1 MNISFNPIKKNNKM
15 PPGTLKYTGNSKN
28 DLNFDTFFYND
39 KDIENKSFSTIPE
52 IKTTDK
58 NIWVDIQGLHKIDS
72 IRSLGDIYNIHIL
85 DLEDILNIN
94 EKIKVSY
101 NTDYIFCNL
110 KIPIIKDDSLIFHQL
125 SIILKDNILFSFND
139 ELTDFFNPIKKRLL
153 SNQGIARK
161 QNIDYLFYILLD
173 FLTDHFFTVLSTI
186 NKSFNNLEQKI
197 INDNLKSTKNIYKI
211 KKQLTLLN
219 NIILPTIHSVNS
231 LFKGQNKKDLDFKD
245 NHFFND
251 LITHLEQIQSDI
263 NVLLTMIDNL
273 YEIEMTNKSDTM
285 NEIMMTLTIFSTIFI
300 PLSFLSGVFGMNFTD
315 FPILNIENGFNIF
328 LVFCIIISII
338 MYRFFK
344 NKDWF

>member
-1 MNISFNPIKKNNKM
+1 MNLSFNSIKKNNKV
-15 PPGTLKYTGNSKN
+15 PPGTLKYTGNSKKN
-28 DLNFDTFFYND
+28 LNFDTFFYNEES
-39 KDIENKSFSTIPE
+39 IENKSFSNIPE
-52 IKTTDK
+52 IKETNK
-58 NIWVDIQGLHKIDS
+58 NIWIDIQGISEINS
-72 IRSLGDIYNIHIL
+72 IKSLGKIYNIHIL
-85 DLEDILNIN
+85 DLEDILNVN

-101 NTDYIFCNL
+101 DKDYIFCNL
-110 KIPIIKDDSLIFHQL
+110 KIPIIKDDLLVFHHL
-125 SIILKDNILFSFND
+125 SIILKDNILFTFND
-139 ELTDFFNPIKKRLL
+139 EITDFFNPIKKRLL
-153 SNQGIARK
+153 NNQGIARK
-161 QNIDYLFYILLD
+161 ENIDYLFYILLD
-173 FLTDHFFTVLSTI
+173 FLTDHYFAILSKI
-186 NKSFNNLEQKI
+186 NKSFNLLEQKI
-197 INDNLKSTKNIYKI
+197 INDQLKSTKNIYKI

-219 NIILPTIHSVNS
+219 NTVLPTIHSVNS
-231 LFKGQNKKDLDFKD
+231 LFKGQNKKDLEFKD

-273 YEIEMTNKSDTM
+273 YEIEMTNKSDDM

-328 LVFCIIISII
+328 LIICFIISII